1 MTTPA
6 TMNDSNLIK
15 TSISSMV
22 QQVAE
27 AAAASVFENGIEKLP
42 PPIHTVYFLGNKHDR
57 KLSIVMG
64 EVKISSISMPEKHL
78 TLTSS
83 RWVRLMS
90 IRHQINIGLG
100 KSNFM
105 DVQYLIVLT
114 LVITTTYP

>member
-1 MTTPA
+1 
-6 TMNDSNLIK
+6 
-15 TSISSMV
+15 MV